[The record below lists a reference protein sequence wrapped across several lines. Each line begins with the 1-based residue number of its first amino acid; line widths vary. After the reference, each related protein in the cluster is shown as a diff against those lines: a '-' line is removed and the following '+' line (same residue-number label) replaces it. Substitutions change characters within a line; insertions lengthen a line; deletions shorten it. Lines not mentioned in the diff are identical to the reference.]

1 MKVTEANGQP
11 VAKLSDAGGK
21 IMRSNTLIT
30 EFIETLDDLNL
41 NGKMIPGLIMSSPGF
56 GKTSTVELYCK
67 VKDYNCCTLIPSHY
81 SPDDILGL
89 QSLVNGE
96 LVRLTPS
103 WYKTLLDMAS
113 EKRTLLFIDELSTC
127 DEFIQAPLLRLVF
140 ERKLDDKPLPDNV
153 FIVSAGNYANELNNQ
168 FHLAAPTVN
177 RFMVL
182 NLSSSDYD
190 IMEVCDDKFSH
201 LAKSDD
207 IKSITSY
214 LNTSRVGDTKKWKFS
229 KIRDFISKHIQF
241 SKPAITDSTEDG
253 LIGYCSIRSLSYT
266 LSFIQSYVNS
276 YNGDLWIRVA
286 GDTLGTYREKPLR
299 GYFEQ
304 NRELFILMNQ
314 SSSENED
321 TFNLKNKIA
330 NFFMD
335 SNSKVRQSEIA
346 DIVSW
351 MKSTDKNHVTPV
363 DIDTLRKFALQ
374 ISSEKYKS
382 NCKFN
387 KATLGLI
394 DEVKNLY
401 DSKFD
406 KR

>member
-1 MKVTEANGQP
+1 
-11 VAKLSDAGGK
+11 
-21 IMRSNTLIT
+21 MRSNTLIA

-182 NLSSSDYD
+182 NLSSYDYD
-190 IMEVCDDKFSH
+190 IMEVCDDKFSR

-207 IKSITSY
+207 LKSIASY
-214 LNTSRVGDTKKWKFS
+214 LNTSRVTGDKKWNFA

-241 SKPAITDSTEDG
+241 NKPTVTDSTEDG
-253 LIGYCSIRSLSYT
+253 LIGYCSVRSLSYT
-266 LSFIQSYVNS
+266 LSFIQSYANS
-276 YNGDLWIRVA
+276 YSGDLWIRVA

-304 NRELFILMNQ
+304 NRELFIITNT
-314 SSSENED
+314 SGSGSKD
-321 TFNLKNKIA
+321 TFNLKTKIT
-330 NFFMD
+330 NFFMNPD
-335 SNSKVRQSEIA
+335 PKVRQSEIA

-351 MKSTDKNHVTPV
+351 MKSMDKSRVTPV
-363 DIDTLRKFALQ
+363 DVDMLRKFASK
-374 ISSEKYKS
+374 ISTGEYKT
-382 NCKFN
+382 KL
-387 KATLGLI
+387 KGDKVTLKLV

-401 DSKFD
+401 DSKFG
-406 KR
+406 R

>member
-1 MKVTEANGQP
+1 
-11 VAKLSDAGGK
+11 
-21 IMRSNTLIT
+21 MRSNTLIA

-96 LVRLTPS
+96 LVRLAPS

-140 ERKLDDKPLPDNV
+140 ERKLDDKSLPDNV

-182 NLSSSDYD
+182 NLSSYDYD
-190 IMEVCDDKFSH
+190 VMEVCDDKFSR
-201 LAKSDD
+201 LAKSNDL
-207 IKSITSY
+207 KSIASY
-214 LNTSRVGDTKKWKFS
+214 LNTSRVTGDKKWNFA

-241 SKPAITDSTEDG
+241 NKPTVTDSTEDG
-253 LIGYCSIRSLSYT
+253 LIGYCSVRSLSYT
-266 LSFIQSYVNS
+266 LSFIQSYANS
-276 YNGDLWIRVA
+276 FSGDLWIRVA
-286 GDTLGTYREKPLR
+286 GDTLGTYHEKPLR

-304 NRELFILMNQ
+304 NKELFIMTNT
-314 SSSENED
+314 SGSGGKD
-321 TFNLKNKIA
+321 TFNLKIKIN
-330 NFFMD
+330 NFFMSPD
-335 SNSKVRQSEIA
+335 FKVRQSEIV

-351 MKSTDKNHVTPV
+351 MKSMDKSRVTPV
-363 DIDTLRKFALQ
+363 DVDMLRKFASK
-374 ISSEKYKS
+374 ISTDEYKT
-382 NCKFN
+382 KL
-387 KATLGLI
+387 KGDKVTLRLV

-401 DSKFD
+401 DSKFG
-406 KR
+406 R